1 MKKMK
6 FFAMAF
12 AAIVAVAFSAC
23 NNQNQPTNPGGGN
36 DNDDGN
42 GNDTT
47 TTTTQVEVALAGI
60 LVDTYYGKSFP
71 IVEETEAYTLILT
84 NEQAGTTY
92 SVSLASYPND
102 LAAPAAA
109 TYKIVKE
116 IAAAEQATVT
126 KVIGEGESAVEVSA
140 ESGEL
145 VIAGNASEMEIT
157 LTIALADGDNEKLH
171 YKGSATVVEYK
182 WEMVSEQEELNITSM
197 TLENSA
203 ENSKYNFYAFTA
215 SSSEYSAQGQL
226 SAVVESPQ
234 FTNGIMQIMLCYL
247 FAGDNKDAQTMPTGE
262 FPFYN
267 MYQNGEA
274 TSDCVTASDYYIYL
288 MNSSGY
294 NLFFSEIYAIT
305 ANGVADI
312 FYPQTGTLK
321 IEAGSA
327 EGSMKFTIDATSFN
341 GSTFKGTFELPEYVQ
356 SSSAPQRLAPKA
368 EKQWGR
374 MLPVKEFPVTYKRVK

>member
-23 NNQNQPTNPGGGN
+23 NQNPPTNPGGGN
-36 DNDDGN
+36 D

-47 TTTTQVEVALAGI
+47 TTPTQVEVALEGI
-60 LVDTYYGKSFP
+60 LVDTYYGESFP
-71 IVEETEAYTLILT
+71 VVEETEAYTLILT

-102 LAAPAAA
+102 LAAPVEG
-109 TYKIVKE
+109 TYTIVKE

-203 ENSKYNFYAFTA
+203 DYATYNYYYFLPT
-215 SSSEYSAQGQL
+215 SSEYQAQGQL
-226 SAVVESPQ
+226 SAIVSSSQYPS
-234 FTNGIMQIMLCYL
+234 GIMQIMLG
-247 FAGDNKDAQTMPTGE
+247 FIFNGE
-262 FPFYN
+262 QKTATTLPVGEYPFVN
-267 MYQNGEA
+267 MYKGEG
-274 TSDCVTASDYYIYL
+274 TDLDFITASDYYIYL
-288 MNSSGY
+288 INSYGGSY
-294 NLFFSEIYAIT
+294 FSSEIYTIT
-305 ANGVADI
+305 SDGVTNI
-312 FYPQTGTLK
+312 FFPQSGTLK
-321 IEAGSA
+321 IENGTT
-327 EGSMKFTIDATSFN
+327 EGTMKFTIDATSFN
-341 GSTFKGTFELPEYVQ
+341 GSTFKGTFELAEYVED
-356 SSSAPQRLAPKA
+356 SSAAPQRLAPKA
-368 EKQWGR
+368 AKQWGR
-374 MLPVKEFPVTYKRVK
+374 MVPVKEIPVAFKRAK

>member
-23 NNQNQPTNPGGGN
+23 NNQNQPTNP
-36 DNDDGN
+36 DDGN
-42 GNDTT
+42 DGNDTT
-47 TTTTQVEVALAGI
+47 TTPTQVEVALEGI
-60 LVDTYYGKSFP
+60 LVDTYYGESFP
-71 IVEETEAYTLILT
+71 VVAETEAYTLILT

-102 LAAPAAA
+102 LAAPVEG
-109 TYKIVKE
+109 TYTIVKE

-203 ENSKYNFYAFTA
+203 DYAKFNYYYFLPA
-215 SSSEYSAQGQL
+215 SSEYKAQGQL
-226 SAVVESPQ
+226 SAVVSSPQ
-234 FTNGIMQIMLCYL
+234 YPNGIMQIMLGFL
-247 FAGDNKDAQTMPTGE
+247 FNGDQQSAVTLPVGE
-262 FPFYN
+262 YPFVN
-267 MYQNGEA
+267 MYKGEG
-274 TSDCVTASDYYIYL
+274 TDLDFITASDYYIYL
-288 MNSSGY
+288 INSYGGSY
-294 NLFFSEIYAIT
+294 FSSEIYTIT
-305 ANGVADI
+305 SDGGTNI
-312 FYPQTGTLK
+312 FFPQSGTLK
-321 IEAGSA
+321 IENGTT
-327 EGSMKFTIDATSFN
+327 EGTMKFTINATSFN
-341 GSTFKGTFELPEYVQ
+341 GSTFQGTFELPEYVEP
-356 SSSAPQRLAPKA
+356 SSAPQRLAPKA
-368 EKQWGR
+368 APQWNTYLFKNAK
-374 MLPVKEFPVTYKRVK
+374 LPNVPYKRAMR

>member
-23 NNQNQPTNPGGGN
+23 TPEEPNNPGNGG
-36 DNDDGN
+36 DGD
-42 GNDTT
+42 GDKTP
-47 TTTTQVEVALAGI
+47 TQVEVALEGI
-60 LVDTYYGKSFP
+60 LVDTYYGEAFP
-71 IVEETEAYTLILT
+71 MVEGTESYTILLT
-84 NEQAGTTY
+84 NEKENATY
-92 SVSLASYPND
+92 SVSLASYPNE
-102 LAAPAAA
+102 LAAPVAGKYTVA
-109 TYKIVKE
+109 KQIS
-116 IAAAEQATVT
+116 AAEEATVT
-126 KVIGEGESAVEVSA
+126 KVIGEGEGAVEVA
-140 ESGEL
+140 TESGDI
-145 VIAGNASEMEIT
+145 VIAGDAKEMEIT
-157 LTIALADGDNEKLH
+157 LNIKLADGESEKLH
-171 YKGSATVVEYK
+171 YKGAAQVLEYK
-182 WEMVSEQEELNITSM
+182 IEMYSEMDKLAITSM
-197 TLENSA
+197 TLDNSE

-374 MLPVKEFPVTYKRVK
+374 MLPVKEFPATYKRVK

>member
-23 NNQNQPTNPGGGN
+23 NPNEPNNPGNGG
-36 DNDDGN
+36 DGD
-42 GNDTT
+42 GDKTP
-47 TTTTQVEVALAGI
+47 TQVEVALEGI
-60 LVDTYYGKSFP
+60 LVDTYYGEAFP
-71 IVEETEAYTLILT
+71 MVEGTESYTILLT
-84 NEQAGTTY
+84 NEKENATY
-92 SVSLASYPND
+92 SVSLASYPNE
-102 LAAPAAA
+102 LAAPVAGKYTVA
-109 TYKIVKE
+109 KQIS
-116 IAAAEQATVT
+116 AAEEATVT
-126 KVIGEGESAVEVSA
+126 KVIGEGEGAVEVA
-140 ESGEL
+140 TESGDI
-145 VIAGNASEMEIT
+145 VIAGDAKEMEIT
-157 LTIALADGDNEKLH
+157 LNIKLADGESEKLH
-171 YKGSATVVEYK
+171 YKGAAQVLEYK
-182 WEMVSEQEELNITSM
+182 IEMYSEMDKLAITSM
-197 TLENSA
+197 TLDNSE

-368 EKQWGR
+368 EKQWGH
-374 MLPVKEFPVTYKRVK
+374 MLPVKEFPATYKRVK